1 MADSVV
7 PFTECSTER
16 LSDANTLER
25 SEGFPSV
32 ADSVVPFTECI
43 TEGVSGANTLERWG
57 GFSVSGRC
65 GSVLHGVHYK

>member
-43 TEGVSGANTLERWG
+43 TEGVSDAGNLTRSEE
-57 GFSVSGRC
+57 FSA
-65 GSVLHGVHYK
+65 LFDW